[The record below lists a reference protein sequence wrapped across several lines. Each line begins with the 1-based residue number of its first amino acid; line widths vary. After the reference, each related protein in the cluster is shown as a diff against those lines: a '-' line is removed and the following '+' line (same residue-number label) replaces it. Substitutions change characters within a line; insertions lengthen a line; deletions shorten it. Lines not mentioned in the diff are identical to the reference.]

1 MEDELLISENNKE
14 VQVFILETEPVS
26 NTVTS
31 KSPYLHVLESFLGL
45 GFLTVLPLLHT
56 MSGCCRMFSA
66 WYPVKTEIRC
76 LLKEKPYVEDT
87 CLHQR

>member
-31 KSPYLHVLESFLGL
+31 KSPYLHVLESFLGH

-56 MSGCCRMFSA
+56 M
-66 WYPVKTEIRC
+66 
-76 LLKEKPYVEDT
+76 
-87 CLHQR
+87 